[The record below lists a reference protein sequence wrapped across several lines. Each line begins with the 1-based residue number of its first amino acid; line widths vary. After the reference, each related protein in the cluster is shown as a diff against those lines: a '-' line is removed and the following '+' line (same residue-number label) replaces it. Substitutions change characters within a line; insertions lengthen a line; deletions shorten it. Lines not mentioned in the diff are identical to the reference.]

1 MAGFEPFVVEQW
13 IFTQLTGDEE
23 LMELVGY
30 TGDDPPEPKVFSYNA
45 DEPFPIEPPCV
56 IFSMNFATDTQ
67 THNGTSVMA
76 ACYYSIRAV
85 VPGSSFEPAKDIA
98 ARIHAVLSG
107 QQGET
112 ADGIVFGC
120 QRENPL
126 AFPQSDNGVQYR
138 HLGGLYRFY
147 AN

>member
-1 MAGFEPFVVEQW
+1 MAGFEPLVVEQW
-13 IFTQLTGDEE
+13 IYSRLTGDAQ
-23 LMELVGY
+23 LMALVGHASD
-30 TGDDPPEPKVFSYNA
+30 GEPKVYSYNA
-45 DEPFPIEPPCV
+45 DEPTPIEPPCV

-85 VPGSSFEPAKDIA
+85 VAGSSFVPARDIA

-112 ADGIVFGC
+112 PDGTIFGC

-126 AFPQSDNGVQYR
+126 ALPQSDNGVPYR

-147 AN
+147 AA